1 MNKEQI
7 LNWFGIYREA
17 HPLTLGYK
25 KVTYSFNFLN
35 LDFTVSRVESTIQ

>member
-1 MNKEQI
+1 MNKEQV

-17 HPLTLGYK
+17 HALTLGYK

-35 LDFTVSRVESTIQ
+35 LDFTVSRIESTIQ

>member
-1 MNKEQI
+1 MNKEKI
-7 LNWFGIYREA
+7 LNMFGIYREA